1 MASILKIDVLQERYA
16 NTGIL
21 LSGQINGPLGEI
33 ITREGRL
40 KLPNEFAA
48 NSLNIAN
55 AFAANTITAN
65 LYSGITL
72 NMIENVAAAA
82 NANQVL
88 TADGTGNFFFA
99 DAATELKEL
108 TDVNSTA
115 TANQVLTADGTG
127 SFFFADAA
135 TELKELTDVNSTATA
150 NQVLTAD
157 GTGSFFF
164 AAASDPITVQKTN
177 TTNAILSTVTN
188 VNDFRFDEDSGFDIV
203 DLGSG
208 AVKIQMN
215 STFKTWKVD
224 GQDDLVATGLDTI
237 ELVAGDGITLTTN
250 ANGSPYKTITFT
262 GPNVIDGNQK
272 LITASDNFAA
282 GDIVIYNNG
291 NYIKPLISTSGFNA
305 TATDSN
311 PLAIQGPLAT
321 VIYDQLT
328 DRYALFSRNNN
339 KLYAV
344 VAQATSTGFTLG
356 AELEFYTNDCSDYS
370 LVIDKNANKIICA
383 WVEPYGLRVASFEID
398 PATNTITMGNVAADS
413 NTNNLYHVS
422 IGYDTDTGKFLIV
435 YGGSTNVRCSAGY
448 VDGQNIV
455 LGTQQSIT
463 ANNGI
468 TYASVAY
475 DKTAQRFFIAHNA
488 DSRVAAVAQI
498 NGDNSINIGAWTTI
512 PNQNIP
518 GNPYYK
524 TSEGKV
530 YLPYVSTNF
539 KASLGEVT
547 IDNVTNTLTFNTVEF
562 TGTSDVFGLGMVY
575 LELIDQFYFYY
586 KKWPYAGGQ
595 EYIADVVFNNGTPSL
610 ANSRETVNMFT
621 YNGAEDKATVGID
634 RVVSTYGA
642 GPVYLTYSTFTT
654 INSNISSWI
663 GIAAENINSGD
674 NGKIDLPGTV
684 NSNQNGLVRN
694 SIYYISAFGLLT
706 TTPTDYGIV
715 GKALS
720 STEIQIFAETSLTK
734 LVDVNST
741 ATANQVLTAFGNGS
755 FYFADAATEL
765 KELTDVNPTAT
776 ANQVLTADGSGNFFF
791 ANNAAAEI
799 TTLTDIGIADGEA
812 DQVLTTDGNGSFF
825 FGHTLSVLNQD
836 LISGGE
842 ITQLRDCRTVIDLGT
857 VDTRLGYAAPEGSK
871 TVLLAND
878 STIVSSSSV
887 SIISEENSIVKL
899 NNIHLLSDVNFDAI
913 ANNSISGNKIYGG
926 LLSADTANIGNN
938 VLVVDSSGN
947 VGVGTSTP
955 NGALTVTGAVA
966 SFPNIGDAV
975 QIGAAGGYSSIEMSG
990 STGGLIDFNAGDGTD
1005 FKGRIIYDNNNNV
1018 LDFHTNS
1025 AFKMRIDSSGNVGI
1039 GTSSPTSFGATYKS
1053 LELSGTNGAIYQMA
1067 VNGVLRARLQ
1077 TVATQSEWIT
1087 ETGSNFP
1094 LVFKPND
1101 TERMR
1106 IDSSGRVTMP
1116 YQPSFAAYKANNNN
1130 YSAYTP
1136 LDWTTTHNTGNH
1148 FNGQSF
1154 TAPISGLYHFEYGGI
1169 THSVSNYFYLGFSL
1183 NGSVNVQPA
1192 KGSWRH
1198 LPQTEGEYHHMH
1210 TSLTLYLNAGDY
1222 IDARTGF
1229 NGGTPYLEGD
1239 RSSFSGYL
1247 VG

>member
-55 AFAANTITAN
+55 ALAANTITAN

-72 NMIENVAAAA
+72 NMIENVAATA

-88 TADGTGNFFFA
+88 TADGTGN
-99 DAATELKEL
+99 
-108 TDVNSTA
+108 
-115 TANQVLTADGTG
+115 
-127 SFFFADAA
+127 FFFADAA

-328 DRYALFSRNNN
+328 DRYAIFSRNNN

-706 TTPTDYGIV
+706 TTPTDYGLV

-765 KELTDVNPTAT
+765 KELTDVDSTAT
-776 ANQVLTADGSGNFFF
+776 ANQVLTADGAGNFFF
-791 ANNAAAEI
+791 ANNDAEGAS
-799 TTLTDIGIADGEA
+799 TLTDLGIADGEA

-938 VLVVDSSGN
+938 AFVVDSSGN
-947 VGVGTSTP
+947 VGIGPGSPAGKLHTQLDTSFSWGGIWTAGSAVFG
-955 NGALTVTGAVA
+955 GAGILAGG
-966 SFPNIGDAV
+966 IGISYNDTDGG
-975 QIGAAGGYSSIEMSG
+975 QIGAIKPAVAWKPIRFNSSELIFNTAG
-990 STGGLIDFNAGDGTD
+990 A
-1005 FKGRIIYDNNNNV
+1005 
-1018 LDFHTNS
+1018 
-1025 AFKMRIDSSGNVGI
+1025 
-1039 GTSSPTSFGATYKS
+1039 
-1053 LELSGTNGAIYQMA
+1053 
-1067 VNGVLRARLQ
+1067 
-1077 TVATQSEWIT
+1077 
-1087 ETGSNFP
+1087 
-1094 LVFKPND
+1094 

-1106 IDSSGRVTMP
+1106 IDSDGRVTMP
-1116 YQPSFAAYKANNNN
+1116 YQPSFIAWRSGSNQSFDTSIFGLQVVFNSTYINV
-1130 YSAYTP
+1130 
-1136 LDWTTTHNTGNH
+1136 GNH
-1148 FNGQSF
+1148 FNTSTGLF
-1154 TAPISGLYHFEYGGI
+1154 TAPVDGLY
-1169 THSVSNYFYLGFSL
+1169 
-1183 NGSVNVQPA
+1183 
-1192 KGSWRH
+1192 
-1198 LPQTEGEYHHMH
+1198 
-1210 TSLTLYLNAGDY
+1210 
-1222 IDARTGF
+1222 
-1229 NGGTPYLEGD
+1229 
-1239 RSSFSGYL
+1239 SFSGSVYTNGSISQMWL
-1247 VG
+1247 VVNGNRADATDYVQPSSGIFCMLGATTIHLIAGDTVGLHPYAGNATIDIIQNNNHSWFKGHLLG

>member
-72 NMIENVAAAA
+72 NMIENVAATA
-82 NANQVL
+82 N
-88 TADGTGNFFFA
+88 
-99 DAATELKEL
+99 
-108 TDVNSTA
+108 
-115 TANQVLTADGTG
+115 ANQVLTADGTG

-135 TELKELTDVNSTATA
+135 TELKELTDVDPTATA

-282 GDIVIYNNG
+282 GDIVIYDNG

-706 TTPTDYGIV
+706 TTPTDYGLV

-791 ANNAAAEI
+791 ANNDAEGAS
-799 TTLTDIGIADGEA
+799 TLTDLGIADGEA

-857 VDTRLGYAAPEGSK
+857 VDTRLGYASPEGSK

-887 SIISEENSIVKL
+887 SVISEENSIVKL

-938 VLVVDSSGN
+938 AFVVDSSGN
-947 VGVGTSTP
+947 VGIGANPSSRLSIKNSTGNGTLDIAT
-955 NGALTVTGAVA
+955 GTVTEHSVRIQSG
-966 SFPNIGDAV
+966 
-975 QIGAAGGYSSIEMSG
+975 G
-990 STGGLIDFNAGDGTD
+990 STENYLEYRGFLGHVWFVDTTE
-1005 FKGRIIYDNNNNV
+1005 R
-1018 LDFHTNS
+1018 
-1025 AFKMRIDSSGNVGI
+1025 MRIDSSGNVGI
-1039 GTSSPTSFGATYKS
+1039 GTSSPSALLHVEAADGAA
-1053 LELSGTNGAIYQMA
+1053 GGAIKYTST
-1067 VNGVLRARLQ
+1067 GVASGYMSADPAGLCL
-1077 TVATQSEWIT
+1077 ATDTAGIT
-1087 ETGSNFP
+1087 FRTG
-1094 LVFKPND
+1094 VTGND
-1101 TERMR
+1101 PTDTGTERMR
-1106 IDSSGRVTMP
+1106 IDSSGNIKITQAP
-1116 YQPSFAAYKANNNN
+1116 GSYTIDTAA
-1130 YSAYTP
+1130 SA
-1136 LDWTTTHNTGNH
+1136 
-1148 FNGQSF
+1148 
-1154 TAPISGLYHFEYGGI
+1154 I
-1169 THSVSNYFYLGFSL
+1169 
-1183 NGSVNVQPA
+1183 SVN
-1192 KGSWRH
+1192 
-1198 LPQTEGEYHHMH
+1198 
-1210 TSLTLYLNAGDY
+1210 
-1222 IDARTGF
+1222 
-1229 NGGTPYLEGD
+1229 NGGTVN
-1239 RSSFSGYL
+1239 FSHASGMLLVNNHNNGAVTLWLCGGGTTVAIGNAGPQVGSLAYNPAIGGYTWTNNY
-1247 VG
+1247 GSTANFGFQFFRTRPTA